1 MPNLDVQRRLYLA
14 ALLAVTSSA
23 CSKSESPGTSPTGGT
38 GGSGQPGAVGAVTSC
53 ARSQIEILFSP
64 MYSAFDGVHR
74 FQVPATVNGIDPAAI
89 TWSLSDPA
97 IGSLQTNEDGVM
109 ITVQKAGTA
118 NLIASAGSLC
128 GSAPLTVTAAT
139 ADHWMV
145 GSARYTSGQ
154 VLTVGMGGGGPRPPG
169 QGGGGDGGAGAGMGM
184 ATRDVACTS
193 CHGDTATSG
202 PFKTVSH
209 TPMQTAGFSDDQ
221 LIKIFT
227 AGELPPNAYFDDTIV
242 PRQQWSQFHRWT
254 MTPEQ
259 ATAMVVYLRSLTP
272 ESQKGSR
279 ADFGG
284 RQMRPDGGFGGGGDG
299 GRRGMRDAG
308 DDAATD

>member
-1 MPNLDVQRRLYLA
+1 MPNLDFKPALCAAVLLA
-14 ALLAVTSSA
+14 AIGGA
-23 CSKSESPGTSPTGGT
+23 CSKSDSPGTSPTGGT
-38 GGSGQPGAVGAVTSC
+38 GGSGQPGAVGAATSC
-53 ARSQIEILFSP
+53 AKSQIEILFSP
-64 MYSAFDGVHR
+64 MFSAFDGVHR
-74 FQVPATVNGIDPAAI
+74 FQVPATVNSIDPAAI
-89 TWSLSDPA
+89 TWSISDPS
-97 IGSLQTNEDGVM
+97 IGSLQPSEDGVM

-118 NLIASAGSLC
+118 NIIATAGTLC

-139 ADHWMV
+139 PEHWMV
-145 GSARYTSGQ
+145 GSARYTSGT
-154 VLTVGMGGGGPRPPG
+154 VLTIGMPGGGGPPPG
-169 QGGGGDGGAGAGMGM
+169 QGGM

-193 CHGDTATSG
+193 CHGDTATMG

-227 AGELPPNAYFDDTIV
+227 MGQLPEGAYFDDTIV
-242 PRQQWSQFHRWT
+242 PRQQWSNFHRWT

-279 ADFGG
+279 NFGG
-284 RQMRPDGGFGGGGDG
+284 RVMRPDGGFGDGGGGGRGDG
-299 GRRGMRDAG
+299 GRGPRDAG
-308 DDAATD
+308 GDAPTD